1 MMERDGLYERR
12 AGPVLVADVVK
23 APDGTAC
30 DQCPD
35 LGCTTAAV
43 VSVSL
48 SVGSPPRFLCAACW
62 PGKLIT
68 LYLHGYELRF

>member
-1 MMERDGLYERR
+1 MERDGLEERQ

-23 APDGTAC
+23 APDGTVC

-35 LGCTTAAV
+35 LGRTAAAV
-43 VSVSL
+43 VAVSL
-48 SVGSPPRFLCAACW
+48 NVGSLPRFLCAACW

-68 LYLHGYELRF
+68 LYLHGYELRC